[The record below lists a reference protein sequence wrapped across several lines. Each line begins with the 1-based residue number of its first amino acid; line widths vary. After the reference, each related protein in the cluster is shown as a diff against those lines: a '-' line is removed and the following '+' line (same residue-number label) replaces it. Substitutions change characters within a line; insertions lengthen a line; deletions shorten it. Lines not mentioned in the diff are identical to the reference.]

1 VNPAVNL
8 SRRNLLRGRPGSAA
22 PLRPPGAIAETL
34 FLDNCTSC
42 GDCIAACPQG
52 IVVSGSGGLPEIDFS
67 RGECTF
73 CEHCISACSEDALR
87 LDVRPDFSIAL
98 QVDDNCLARRQVVC
112 QTCGDAC
119 GADAIRFRP
128 QIGKV
133 AMPDI
138 DAELCTGCGACVSVC
153 PESAIKV
160 VPGA

>member
-1 VNPAVNL
+1 VNSAVNL

-22 PLRPPGAIAETL
+22 PLRPPGAIPEPL

-52 IVVSGSGGLPEIDFS
+52 IVVRGSGDYPEIDFS

-73 CEHCISACSEDALR
+73 CEHCISACAEDALQ
-87 LDVRPDFSIAL
+87 LAVRPHFNIAL
-98 QVDDNCLARRQVVC
+98 QVHDSCLAQRQVVC

-119 GADAIRFRP
+119 SADAIRFRP
-128 QIGKV
+128 QIGQV
-133 AMPDI
+133 ATPGV

-160 VPGA
+160 VANA